1 MNTEQEKQKLKDF
14 LVRELQSNTPNI
26 AKIQELTSQLS
37 NLDENTVG
45 FSVDAGIID
54 RLGRELVAKHET
66 AVSELVKNA
75 YDADATKVDLIFS
88 NSNKPGGTLWV
99 RDNGHGMNREE
110 LINGFMRLS
119 STDKIHHPISPIYKR
134 QRAGRKGIGRFAAQR
149 LGNRLVI
156 TTKREEQEKALQW
169 SCYLL

>member
-1 MNTEQEKQKLKDF
+1 MMNTEQEKQKLKSF
-14 LVRELQSNTPNI
+14 LIRELQSNTPNI
-26 AKIQELTSQLS
+26 AQIQELTSQLS

-88 NSNKPGGTLWV
+88 
-99 RDNGHGMNREE
+99 
-110 LINGFMRLS
+110 
-119 STDKIHHPISPIYKR
+119 KIIVFI
-134 QRAGRKGIGRFAAQR
+134 
-149 LGNRLVI
+149 
-156 TTKREEQEKALQW
+156 
-169 SCYLL
+169 